1 MSKEKTAF
9 IPKQYFA
16 VVAVLLAIMM
26 SVLDGTI
33 MNIALPTLAHD
44 FDVTP
49 SNAIWIVNAYQL
61 VITMTLLS
69 FASLGDIYGYRR
81 IFLTGIS
88 IFAGASLACALSDS
102 FWMLTVSRIIQ
113 GFGAAC
119 VMSVNTALIRLI
131 YPPQILGRGMGVN
144 AMVVAV
150 SAAAGPSI
158 AGSILALGSWHWLFV
173 INIPLGLAALVIGHR
188 FLPHNPA
195 SDTKHKFDKISAIAN
210 ALTFGLLI
218 YTLEGFAHAENRK
231 FIAIQLVLLII
242 IGTYFIRRQLK
253 ETTPILPV
261 DLLKIPIF
269 ALSISTSI
277 TSFTAQM
284 LAMVSLPFFMQN
296 ILGYSAVQIGL
307 LLTPW
312 PLATI
317 LTAPLAGRLVEKV
330 HPGLLGG
337 IGMAIFATGLFT
349 LYLLPPHPAEWNI
362 IWRMALCG
370 MGFGLF
376 QTPNNVTIV
385 SSAPTHKRW
394 SQRYARN
401 GASVRSDF
409 GNHTGCFVVPYVRR
423 RTSGAGLFVISHILC
438 HCRRRGK
445 QYPYDTGFSG
455 RKEIKPRQVV
465 EQKHFLSDK
474 NFLLFFIFESKEKKN
489 EFIYLWR
496 EFKQSKP
503 DEYMKKTL
511 LLLFTLLLA
520 LSAQSQ
526 NSLRLMTYNIKNAN
540 GMDDVCD
547 FQRIADVINHIHPEV
562 VALQE
567 LDSMTHRSGQKY
579 VLGEIAGRTQMHA
592 YFAPA
597 IDYDGGKYGI
607 GLLTKE
613 IPVSLKTMTLPGR
626 EEARAL
632 IMAEFDNYIY
642 CCTHLSLTE
651 EDRMAS
657 LELIKDFAAA
667 HKKPFFLAGDLN
679 AEPES
684 AFIKYLQ
691 QDFQILSDVNQH
703 TFPAPAPT
711 ETIDYITALKQNM
724 KGFTVTSAQ
733 VVNEP
738 VASDHRPLVI
748 VLEQK

>member
-195 SDTKHKFDKISAIAN
+195 SDVKHKFDRIS
-210 ALTFGLLI
+210 
-218 YTLEGFAHAENRK
+218 AHAENRK

-253 ETTPILPV
+253 KTTPILPV

-269 ALSISTSI
+269 ALSIGTSI

-296 ILGYSAVQIGL
+296 ILGYSAVEIGL

-337 IGMAIFATGLFT
+337 IGMTIFATGLFT
-349 LYLLPPHPAEWNI
+349 LYLLPTHPAEWNI

-385 SSAPTHKRW
+385 SSAPTHR
-394 SQRYARN
+394 SG
-401 GASVRSDF
+401 GASGMLGTARLLGQTLGTTLV
-409 GNHTGCFVVPYVRR
+409 
-423 RTSGAGLFVISHILC
+423 A
-438 HCRRRGK
+438 
-445 QYPYDTGFSG
+445 
-455 RKEIKPRQVV
+455 
-465 EQKHFLSDK
+465 
-474 NFLLFFIFESKEKKN
+474 LLFRMFAEGH
-489 EFIYLWR
+489 R
-496 EFKQSKP
+496 AQAC
-503 DEYMKKTL
+503 
-511 LLLFTLLLA
+511 LLLA
-520 LSAQSQ
+520 IFFAIAAGVVSSI
-526 NSLRLMTYNIKNAN
+526 RMTQAS
-540 GMDDVCD
+540 
-547 FQRIADVINHIHPEV
+547 P
-562 VALQE
+562 
-567 LDSMTHRSGQKY
+567 
-579 VLGEIAGRTQMHA
+579 AG
-592 YFAPA
+592 
-597 IDYDGGKYGI
+597 
-607 GLLTKE
+607 
-613 IPVSLKTMTLPGR
+613 
-626 EEARAL
+626 
-632 IMAEFDNYIY
+632 
-642 CCTHLSLTE
+642 
-651 EDRMAS
+651 
-657 LELIKDFAAA
+657 
-667 HKKPFFLAGDLN
+667 KK
-679 AEPES
+679 
-684 AFIKYLQ
+684 
-691 QDFQILSDVNQH
+691 
-703 TFPAPAPT
+703 
-711 ETIDYITALKQNM
+711 
-724 KGFTVTSAQ
+724 
-733 VVNEP
+733 
-738 VASDHRPLVI
+738 
-748 VLEQK
+748 